1 MDCDSAYRIVSE
13 GKIGAH
19 TRIRNIHTLKV
30 RHNKGMHLRVCPIWF
45 SKHNA
50 PVDVP

>member
-19 TRIRNIHTLKV
+19 SRTRNIHTLKV
-30 RHNKGMHLRVCPIWF
+30 RHNKGMLRNSLLLW
-45 SKHNA
+45 
-50 PVDVP
+50 DGLR